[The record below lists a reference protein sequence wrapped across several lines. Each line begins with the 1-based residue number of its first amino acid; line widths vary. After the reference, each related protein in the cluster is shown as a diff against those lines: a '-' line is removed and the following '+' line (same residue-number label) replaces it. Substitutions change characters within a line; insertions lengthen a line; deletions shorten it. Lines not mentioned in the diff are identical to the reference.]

1 MKPLVIEEKEAK
13 TLYKT
18 ASKEF
23 KTVLE
28 NTFGKEYFL
37 EDITTKIKNFNDILK
52 ISGKTL
58 KEILPYKTP
67 KNKQQRSL
75 NALVKIQLIT
85 EVLNQETILDFL
97 NTNQYKYL
105 PWFKKVVGSGWV
117 VHSYHSY
124 SVASDAG
131 FGTFYKSEKLALFAG
146 NTFLDIYKDY
156 LPE

>member
-13 TLYKT
+13 TLYKI

-23 KTVLE
+23 KIVLE
-28 NTFGKEYFL
+28 NTFGKEYFI
-37 EDITTKIKNFNDILK
+37 EDTTTKIKNFDDILK
-52 ISGKTL
+52 LSGKTL

-67 KNKQQRSL
+67 KNKQQRSI

-85 EVLNQETILDFL
+85 EVLNQGTILDFL

-117 VHSYHSY
+117 VTSYASY
-124 SVASDAG
+124 CLHTVDG

>member
-28 NTFGKEYFL
+28 NTFGKEYFA

-58 KEILPYKTP
+58 KEILPYKVP

-85 EVLNQETILDFL
+85 EVLNQGTILDFL

-105 PWFKKVVGSGWV
+105 PWFKKVVGSDWV
-117 VHSYHSY
+117 VGSYGYY
-124 SVASDAG
+124 SGSGAG
-131 FGTFYKSEKLALFAG
+131 FGAFYKSEKLALFAG